1 MNPAIAKLCVAAA
14 RDVYSRATIQ
24 TDRAHVLIRATC
36 AVPTDALLETNASA
50 SATSVIV
57 VAFRGT
63 KCVRDFITDAEFFR
77 IPFFVCAGD
86 AKPAGGV
93 HAGFLLGVRPVIDMV
108 HDAVISLQTAAGNMP
123 VFLTGH
129 SLGAAQAKLAAMI
142 LERRGVAVAGV
153 YTFGSPRVGDRGFRG
168 AYNALPDSQ
177 APGAT
182 SLAARTFRF
191 VNQLDIVPRVPGWL
205 EGFRHVGQCEFF
217 MPPDAPFA
225 LPLATNP
232 HLWLMAISDAW
243 GIWRDYRIAHELS
256 ALEDHHIDRYVAAIQ
271 GLPYAR

>member
-1 MNPAIAKLCVAAA
+1 MDSAIAKLCVAAA

-24 TDRAHVLIRATC
+24 TARAHVLIRTTS
-36 AVPTDALLETNASA
+36 AVPIDAAPESSTSA
-50 SATSVIV
+50 NGSTVIV

-63 KCVRDFITDAEFFR
+63 RCVRDFITDAEFFR

-86 AKPAGGV
+86 AEPAGAV
-93 HAGFLLGVRPVIDMV
+93 HAGFLLGTRSVIDTV
-108 HDAVISLQTAAGNMP
+108 HDAIISLQTAAGSLP

-153 YTFGSPRVGDRGFRG
+153 YSFGSPRVGDRRFRD
-168 AYNALPDSQ
+168 AYDAGSNSQ

-182 SLAARTFRF
+182 PLAARTFRF

-205 EGFRHVGQCEFF
+205 AGFRHVGQCEFF

-225 LPLATNP
+225 LPLVTNP
-232 HLWLMAISDAW
+232 HLWLMALSDGW

-256 ALEDHHIDRYVAAIQ
+256 ALEDHHIDRYVAEMET
-271 GLPYAR
+271 LP